1 MAETQRGAKIKMKR
15 SLATGYEPDARD
27 LEQGEIAINIA
38 DGVIFVKRVV
48 GGVESVEKYYPDSVH
63 PAVTVDNS
71 AGLSQDGQFITI
83 QTATSIRPGV
93 LSETDFKAFS
103 DKVSSQFATVEEGV
117 NLPTGN
123 LGLGVSAPAAKISLP
138 EAAGASGGIKFGS
151 DVTLYRSA
159 ADVLKTDDAISADQF
174 KINGL
179 NTAPASSTALGALGE
194 IRITADYIYV
204 CTGMNTWKRAALST
218 F

>member
-1 MAETQRGAKIKMKR
+1 MAEVLGGAKIKLKR
-15 SLATGYEPDARD
+15 CLATGNEPLAKD
-27 LEQGEIAINIA
+27 LEQGEIAINVA

-63 PAVTVDNS
+63 PAVTVDNN

-83 QTATSIRPGV
+83 QTATSTRPGV

-103 DKVSSQFATVEEGV
+103 DKVSSQFDTVQDGV

-123 LGLGVSAPAAKISLP
+123 LGVGVSAPGAKISLP
-138 EAAGASGGIKFGS
+138 EATGAAGGIAFGS
-151 DVTLYRSA
+151 DINLYRSA
-159 ADVLKTDDAISADQF
+159 ADVLKTDDCFAAAQF
-174 KINGL
+174 RVNSL

>member
-1 MAETQRGAKIKMKR
+1 MAEAKGGAKIKMKR
-15 SLATGYEPDARD
+15 SLAKGYEPDARD

-63 PAVTVDNS
+63 PAVTVDNN

-117 NLPTGN
+117 NLPNGK
-123 LGLGVSAPAAKISLP
+123 LGVGVSAPAAKISLP
-138 EAAGASGGIKFGS
+138 EATGAAGGIAFGS
-151 DVTLYRSA
+151 DVNLYRSA
-159 ADVLKTDDAISADQF
+159 SDVLKTDDCLAASQF
-174 KINGL
+174 RVNSL
-179 NTAPASSTALGALGE
+179 NTAPASSTALGAVGE
-194 IRITADYIYV
+194 VRITADYIYV